1 METTQTMN
9 HFFILKKKTLAYL
22 FACLFFFPIIA
33 FSAGP
38 QEVPVPGTVTLV
50 DIGADKC
57 IPCKMMAPIL
67 EQLREE
73 YKEKAAVVFLDV
85 WKDPTLGKPFNI
97 RTIPTQIF
105 YNKSGKEVWR
115 HEGFLDKETIVEKL
129 ESLLKQ

>member
-1 METTQTMN
+1 MTQFYT
-9 HFFILKKKTLAYL
+9 HKKQALACL
-22 FACLFFFPIIA
+22 FACLFVFPVIV
-33 FSAGP
+33 FSAEP

-50 DIGADKC
+50 DFGADKC

-73 YKEKAAVVFLDV
+73 YKKRAAVIFLDV
-85 WKDPTLGKPFNI
+85 WKNPKLGRPFNI

-105 YNKSGKEVWR
+105 YNRSGEEVWR
-115 HEGFLDKETIVEKL
+115 HQGFLDKETIVEKL

>member
-1 METTQTMN
+1 MN
-9 HFFILKKKTLAYL
+9 EFFTLKKETLACL
-22 FACLFFFPIIA
+22 FACLFFFPIIT
-33 FSAGP
+33 FSAEP
-38 QEVPVPGTVTLV
+38 QKVPVPGTVTLV

-97 RTIPTQIF
+97 RSIPTQIF

-115 HEGFLDKETIVEKL
+115 HEGFLDKKTIVEKL

>member
-1 METTQTMN
+1 MN
-9 HFFILKKKTLAYL
+9 HFFTLKKKTLAYL
-22 FACLFFFPIIA
+22 IACLFFFPIIA
-33 FSAGP
+33 LSAEP

>member
-1 METTQTMN
+1 MN
-9 HFFILKKKTLAYL
+9 HFFTLKKKTLAYL

-33 FSAGP
+33 FSAEP